1 MRTNKTNAHLLRM
14 FQLLLEVQDFTSV
27 NMHRDSASIYLHAMP
42 SGLSLWSES
51 SSSSKLGEEALDLIM
66 CLHVLNN
73 KSVETSGLIL
83 KVEKAKRKRCDGKSN
98 KMKENRQT
106 QIVNEK
112 REEYSSSIKISIKIK
127 VR

>member
-1 MRTNKTNAHLLRM
+1 MR
-14 FQLLLEVQDFTSV
+14 
-27 NMHRDSASIYLHAMP
+27 MP

-51 SSSSKLGEEALDLIM
+51 SSSSKLVGEALDLIM

-73 KSVETSGLIL
+73 KSVEASGLIL
-83 KVEKAKRKRCDGKSN
+83 KVDKAKRKRCIGKSN
-98 KMKENRQT
+98 KMKDNKQT

-112 REEYSSSIKISIKIK
+112 RNEYTSSIKIYIKIK

>member
-1 MRTNKTNAHLLRM
+1 
-14 FQLLLEVQDFTSV
+14 
-27 NMHRDSASIYLHAMP
+27 MP

-112 REEYSSSIKISIKIK
+112 REEYTSSIKISIKIK

>member
-1 MRTNKTNAHLLRM
+1 
-14 FQLLLEVQDFTSV
+14 
-27 NMHRDSASIYLHAMP
+27 
-42 SGLSLWSES
+42 
-51 SSSSKLGEEALDLIM
+51 M

>member
-1 MRTNKTNAHLLRM
+1 
-14 FQLLLEVQDFTSV
+14 
-27 NMHRDSASIYLHAMP
+27 MP

-73 KSVETSGLIL
+73 KSVEASGLIL
-83 KVEKAKRKRCDGKSN
+83 KVEKAKRKRCDGKSK

>member
-1 MRTNKTNAHLLRM
+1 
-14 FQLLLEVQDFTSV
+14 
-27 NMHRDSASIYLHAMP
+27 MP

>member
-1 MRTNKTNAHLLRM
+1 
-14 FQLLLEVQDFTSV
+14 
-27 NMHRDSASIYLHAMP
+27 MP

-83 KVEKAKRKRCDGKSN
+83 KAEKAKRKRCDGKSN

>member
-1 MRTNKTNAHLLRM
+1 
-14 FQLLLEVQDFTSV
+14 
-27 NMHRDSASIYLHAMP
+27 MP

-112 REEYSSSIKISIKIK
+112 SEEYSSSIKISIKIK

>member
-1 MRTNKTNAHLLRM
+1 
-14 FQLLLEVQDFTSV
+14 
-27 NMHRDSASIYLHAMP
+27 MP

-83 KVEKAKRKRCDGKSN
+83 KVEKAKRKRCDGKSK

>member
-1 MRTNKTNAHLLRM
+1 
-14 FQLLLEVQDFTSV
+14 
-27 NMHRDSASIYLHAMP
+27 
-42 SGLSLWSES
+42 
-51 SSSSKLGEEALDLIM
+51 M

-73 KSVETSGLIL
+73 KSVEASGLIL
-83 KVEKAKRKRCDGKSN
+83 KAEKAKRKRCDGKSN